1 MKRAIIVIVVII
13 ALILSYSLAYGY
25 SIDLFSKIKSMS
37 FEMEMSVRRAKSY
50 FDSYDLSSATETKSE
65 YGDSTILTFD
75 NGEFEETLT
84 SYFTNDKLSG
94 FSYTNPSFFSLP
106 EEQNERLTNP
116 SRGTGG

>member
-1 MKRAIIVIVVII
+1 MKKILIVLLVIG

-50 FDSYDLSSATETKSE
+50 FDSYDLSSVIESKGE
-65 YGDSTILTFD
+65 YGESTILTFD

-84 SYFTNDKLSG
+84 LYFTNDKMSG
-94 FSYTNPSFFSLP
+94 FSYTNWDV
-106 EEQNERLTNP
+106 R
-116 SRGTGG
+116 